1 MKKKSLYLA
10 GALAVGLMFI
20 GVTLAQRPQVT
31 IDPAR
36 HPNLAEAQQHIAQA
50 YEKIEVAQQAN
61 NSQLG
66 GHADRAKQLL
76 AQASRELKAADE
88 YANHRR

>member
-1 MKKKSLYLA
+1 MKKSMYL
-10 GALAVGLMFI
+10 GAALLICLVFI
-20 GVTLAQRPQVT
+20 GVTLAQRPEVN

-50 YEKIEVAQQAN
+50 YEKIEAAQQAN
-61 NSQLG
+61 QNQLG

-76 AQASRELKAADE
+76 EQASRELRAAAR
-88 YANHRR
+88 YANQRR